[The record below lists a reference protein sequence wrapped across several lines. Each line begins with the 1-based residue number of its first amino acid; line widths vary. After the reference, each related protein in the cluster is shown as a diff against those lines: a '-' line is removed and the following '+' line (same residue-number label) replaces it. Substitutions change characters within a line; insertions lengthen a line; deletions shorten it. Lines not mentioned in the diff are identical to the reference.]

1 MNYELFCNFDF
12 VELTFCS
19 EMKRKRIFFCISLT
33 YFVTLHPIMRYNYI
47 FILLAA
53 VLMATPA
60 SAQRKGNKVAKKK
73 VETVALDTAVV
84 QAPDTSLLVKNYIDS
99 LTVLRQQLDSMQ
111 RVNESL
117 RSESTDGRY
126 FRLFAPTTFYHS
138 GANKTLS
145 LSPATGDEVT
155 DAVDEALM
163 SLYMRRPDLV
173 RNNESRLKAAG
184 TLRDDVNQEL
194 SQAVELTE
202 KAAPVP
208 EEPEAVPMGIVVVK
222 PNFWKFKGDGY
233 LQFLQNFVSG
243 NWHKGGESNYSAV
256 GAINL
261 ELNYNDKD
269 RITFDNK
276 LEMKLGF
283 QTSRTDTV
291 HAIKTNNDLLRLTSK
306 LGLQAHKRWY
316 YTLQLLAYTQF
327 AKGYKANNDFVFS
340 DFMSPFNLNLG
351 IGMQYKVE
359 ALNKKL
365 TGSLNFLPL
374 SFNFVYVGRDALR
387 TSNGI
392 KGDHHT
398 LENFGSQFT
407 ADLKWQIAEQISWK
421 TRFYANTTYQ
431 RALIE
436 WENQFELKIS
446 KYISANLFL
455 YPRFDDSNNRDDE
468 LGYFQFQEYSSLGIS
483 YSF

>member
-1 MNYELFCNFDF
+1 
-12 VELTFCS
+12 
-19 EMKRKRIFFCISLT
+19 
-33 YFVTLHPIMRYNYI
+33 MRYKYI

-53 VLMATPA
+53 VLMSTQA
-60 SAQRKGNKVAKKK
+60 SAQRKAKK
-73 VETVALDTAVV
+73 TVKQQPVAVV
-84 QAPDTSLLVKNYIDS
+84 EEVVVPDTTQLVKNYLDS
-99 LTVLRQQLDSMQ
+99 LTMLRQQLDSLQ

-117 RSESTDGRY
+117 RTESNDGRY

-173 RNNESRLKAAG
+173 RNNESRLKKVG
-184 TLRDDVNQEL
+184 SLRDDVNQEL
-194 SQAVELTE
+194 TQQVALTE

-208 EEPEAVPMGIVVVK
+208 DEPEAVPVGIVVVK

-233 LQFLQNFVSG
+233 LQFLQNFVSS

-256 GAINL
+256 GAVNL

-291 HAIKTNNDLLRLTSK
+291 HKVKTNNDLLRLTSK

-327 AKGYKANNDFVFS
+327 ARGYKANNEYVYS
-340 DFMSPFNLNLG
+340 DFMSPFKLNLG
-351 IGMQYKVE
+351 IGMEYKME
-359 ALNKKL
+359 ALNKRL

-374 SFNFVYVGRDALR
+374 SFNFIYVGRMALAS
-387 TSNGI
+387 SNGI
-392 KGDHHT
+392 KGEHHT
-398 LENFGSQFT
+398 LEDFGSQFT
-407 ADLKWQIAEQISWK
+407 ANLNWKIADQITYK
-421 TRFYANTTYQ
+421 TRFYANTSYH

-436 WENQFELKIS
+436 WENQFELKVS

-455 YPRFDDSNNRDDE
+455 YPRFDDSNVRDDD
-468 LGYFQFQEYSSLGIS
+468 LGYFQFQEYSSLGLS
-483 YSF
+483 YTF

>member
-1 MNYELFCNFDF
+1 
-12 VELTFCS
+12 
-19 EMKRKRIFFCISLT
+19 
-33 YFVTLHPIMRYNYI
+33 MRYKYI

-53 VLMATPA
+53 VLMSTQA
-60 SAQRKGNKVAKKK
+60 SAQRKAKK
-73 VETVALDTAVV
+73 TVKQQPVAVV
-84 QAPDTSLLVKNYIDS
+84 EEVVVPDTTQLVKNYLDS
-99 LTVLRQQLDSMQ
+99 LTMLRQQLDSLQ

-117 RSESTDGRY
+117 RTESNDGRY

-173 RNNESRLKAAG
+173 RNNESRLKKVG
-184 TLRDDVNQEL
+184 SLRDDVNQEL
-194 SQAVELTE
+194 TQQVALTE

-208 EEPEAVPMGIVVVK
+208 DEPEAVPVGIVVVK

-233 LQFLQNFVSG
+233 LQFLQNFVSS

-256 GAINL
+256 GAVNL

-291 HAIKTNNDLLRLTSK
+291 HKVKTNNDLLRLTSK

-316 YTLQLLAYTQF
+316 YT
-327 AKGYKANNDFVFS
+327 
-340 DFMSPFNLNLG
+340 
-351 IGMQYKVE
+351 
-359 ALNKKL
+359 
-365 TGSLNFLPL
+365 
-374 SFNFVYVGRDALR
+374 
-387 TSNGI
+387 
-392 KGDHHT
+392 
-398 LENFGSQFT
+398 
-407 ADLKWQIAEQISWK
+407 
-421 TRFYANTTYQ
+421 
-431 RALIE
+431 
-436 WENQFELKIS
+436 
-446 KYISANLFL
+446 
-455 YPRFDDSNNRDDE
+455 
-468 LGYFQFQEYSSLGIS
+468 
-483 YSF
+483 